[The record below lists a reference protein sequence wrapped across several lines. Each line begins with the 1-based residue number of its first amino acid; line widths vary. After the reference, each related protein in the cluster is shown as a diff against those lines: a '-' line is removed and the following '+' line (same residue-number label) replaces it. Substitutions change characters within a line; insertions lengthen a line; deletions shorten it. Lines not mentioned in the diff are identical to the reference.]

1 MKKLSIILSFMF
13 SVVCVLGCSAC
24 IKAKAFGSVG
34 VRDGNYVYFGNFP
47 QSVKSDDVSIV
58 SSKNSDGYYLGS
70 DGELYE
76 LIIATPYGDN
86 YMYSS
91 GAPIVETALVYF
103 KVEPLKWRILSETDG
118 VALVVCDQIIAGSR
132 FSEMSN
138 NYKESEVRSYLN
150 GVFLNKAFTEQESA
164 FIKTTLVDNSI
175 ATTGDDPNYY
185 LSEDTLDKI
194 FLLSYADITNP
205 LYGYDDYLNAFDTA
219 RQVKTTDYA
228 RASGTYMNTSNHYG
242 CGAWWTRSPVGEFDY
257 IIKSAYADGVIYWMT
272 SYMTGYGIL
281 PAMQIQID

>member
-1 MKKLSIILSFMF
+1 MR
-13 SVVCVLGCSAC
+13 
-24 IKAKAFGSVG
+24 AKAFSSVG
-34 VRDGNYVYFGNFP
+34 TRDGNYVYFGNFP

-150 GVFLNKAFTEQESA
+150 DVFLNKAFTEQESA

-242 CGAWWTRSPVGEFDY
+242 CGTWWTRSPVGEFDY